1 MRVAGVALAALVFGA
16 PGSAGEAGPALE
28 GLLQK
33 AAAYAERYE
42 REFSDLTAEET
53 YTQKLFKYRNLRL
66 QQVRTLRS
74 DMVFVRLGDT
84 DLRWTAFRDV
94 FEVDGKTV
102 RERDARLETLFVKAR
117 GAAYGEAQQILE
129 ESARYNL
136 GKTVRNFNMPTL
148 GLVFLHPENQA
159 RFRFKRKG
167 KATVGGAAG
176 WKIEYEETRSPAFIR
191 DAASHNLFAHGSVVV
206 AEDDGRLLRS
216 HMTVKDA
223 AQEFQVEMTVEFGPW
238 EGSAIWVPREMREM
252 CTFLPPAVDRVPQRR
267 GTRGNV
273 IASQTGMSVEGEY
286 VETLARYSEY
296 HPFGTV
302 LEGRE
307 PRSKDNP

>member
-1 MRVAGVALAALVFGA
+1 VRVAGVALAALACGA
-16 PGSAGEAGPALE
+16 PVSAGDPEPALAD
-28 GLLQK
+28 LLQK
-33 AAAYAERYE
+33 AGAYAERYE

-53 YTQKLFKYRNLRL
+53 YTQKLFRHRSMRL

-74 DMVFVRLGDT
+74 DMVFVRLGDA
-84 DLRWTAFRDV
+84 DLRWMAFRDV
-94 FEVDGKTV
+94 FEVDGKAV

-148 GLVFLHPENQA
+148 ALVFLHPENQP

-167 KATVGGAAG
+167 RTTVAGSTG

-191 DAASHNLFAHGSVVV
+191 DGANHNLFAHGSVVV

-216 HMTVKDA
+216 HMAVKDA
-223 AQEFQVEMTVEFGPW
+223 AQEFQVELTAEFGPW
-238 EGSAIWVPREMREM
+238 EKATIWVPREMREM
-252 CTFLPPAVDRVPQRR
+252 CTFLPPAVDRVPNRR
-267 GTRGNV
+267 GTRTNLLAG
-273 IASQTGMSVEGEY
+273 QTNISVDGEY
-286 VETLARYSEY
+286 VETLAVYSEY

-302 LEGRE
+302 LEDRE
-307 PRSKDNP
+307 PRSKDIP